1 MSKKL
6 YIPVGSGYLYYMS
19 FTGTVPADSVIE
31 TDDNRLGH
39 IEGGA
44 EISYKPTT
52 KTFKD
57 DFGIVSREKLTA
69 EEAALK
75 ASLVAWSSVDMAVFA
90 DTARM
95 TESTGSD
102 GRKHRTIKIGGL
114 KNDPVKPYLFRFV
127 HLDPQYGDIRITI
140 VGRSAAEIKLAY
152 KPEDS
157 SNMDLEVTAQSQ
169 DEDGTLILFDEA
181 LPADGSS
188 SGSGSGGSGGV
199 GG

>member
-19 FTGTVPADSVIE
+19 FTGTVPADSAIE
-31 TDDNRLGH
+31 TEDNRLGH

-127 HLDPQYGDIRITI
+127 HPDPQYGDVRITI

-157 SNMDLEVTAQSQ
+157 SNMDLEVAAQSQ
-169 DEDGTLILFDEA
+169 DDDGTLILFDET
-181 LPADGSS
+181 LPTDSTS
-188 SGSGSGGSGGV
+188 TSPTQSGS
-199 GG
+199 